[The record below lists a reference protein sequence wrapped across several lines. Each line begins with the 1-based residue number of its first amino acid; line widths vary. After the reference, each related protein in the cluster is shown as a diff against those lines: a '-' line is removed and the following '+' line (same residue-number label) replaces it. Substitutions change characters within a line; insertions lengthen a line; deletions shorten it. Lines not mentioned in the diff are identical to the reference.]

1 MDMMLCKGFFFLPV
15 FELWCL
21 FLSCFL
27 QMIFSPYIDHF
38 RLIGINTGTIIAG
51 ISTIDQLSQLDGF
64 FFADIDFL

>member
-1 MDMMLCKGFFFLPV
+1 MDMMLCKGFFSLPV

-27 QMIFSPYIDHF
+27 KMIFSPYIDHF

-64 FFADIDFL
+64 FFADIDFP